1 MKAPS
6 DRHDAADAVEARP
19 CLDGSGTAHGP
30 TDEDVGRRG
39 ERGEDAHGFDG
50 YREVAVARRRPDEL
64 ERRVG
69 LREAVERG
77 VGAPGPARAPGGGGG
92 SRWTREARRRDERG

>member
-1 MKAPS
+1 MLNAEVRPNLFFWILKAPS

-39 ERGEDAHGFDG
+39 ERGEH
-50 YREVAVARRRPDEL
+50 E
-64 ERRVG
+64 
-69 LREAVERG
+69 
-77 VGAPGPARAPGGGGG
+77 
-92 SRWTREARRRDERG
+92 